1 MQPEFDA
8 VKKYSAPANK
18 APEEMLTRLLPVTF
32 SSQVPLPNVIHEKR
46 LLFAISMLSLL
57 LVPRVMMIFDT
68 ETTA

>member
-1 MQPEFDA
+1 MQPELDA
-8 VKKYSAPANK
+8 VKKCSAPANK

-32 SSQVPLPNVIHEKR
+32 SSQVPLPNVTHEKR

-57 LVPRVMMIFDT
+57 PVLRVVMILNT